1 MEEED
6 NGAGGDAPGTSVGGG
21 CGDELVV
28 GRRIGDAEGGERE
41 KDDAPAAVD
50 EQLQA
55 PPLDGLVID
64 SDSAARAE
72 RASLAAAGEG
82 GAAAAANAN
91 VPASALVD
99 KDDADVDRDA
109 DAEACECFV
118 GGLPPDA
125 TEEQL
130 LALFEDLNPLSAR
143 VNRRRRGGEC
153 KGFGF
158 VVFPSRLIAEEA
170 CKRRDIKTVRK
181 KKKKIAQSCPRG
193 FLDFSDFVR
202 NRR

>member
-6 NGAGGDAPGTSVGGG
+6 KGAGGDAPGTSVGGG
-21 CGDELVV
+21 CGDSELVV
-28 GRRIGDAEGGERE
+28 GRKIGDAEGGEWE
-41 KDDAPAAVD
+41 EDEAHPAVD
-50 EQLQA
+50 EELQA
-55 PPLDGLVID
+55 PSLDRLEID
-64 SDSAARAE
+64 ADSAARAE

-82 GAAAAANAN
+82 GAAARADAND
-91 VPASALVD
+91 PASAPVD
-99 KDDADVDRDA
+99 KDA
-109 DAEACECFV
+109 DAKACECFV

-181 KKKKIAQSCPRG
+181 KRKGKKKIAQSCPRG
-193 FLDFSDFVR
+193 FS
-202 NRR
+202 